1 MASKAAWIIG
11 EAVLTLINLGTLAA
25 NLSVKAH
32 ATVAGMDSND
42 LYRDMD
48 FRHAVEDIVEADCKI
63 NGDQI
68 KC

>member
-1 MASKAAWIIG
+1 MASKSAWVIG
-11 EAVLTLINLGTLAA
+11 AAVLTLINLGTLAA

-32 ATVAGMDSND
+32 ATVASMDSDD

-48 FRHAVEDIVEADCKI
+48 FRNAVGSVVEADCKI
-63 NGDQI
+63 DDEKI